1 MPDCVVAKVIHLGAG
16 NDGLGRIEQDALG
29 ESTMASVEHPKNGDV
44 VKSRK
49 DGSKGVVFAVDPAR
63 DLLSVRSVDTSEV
76 HCYSTENFKND
87 WELVP
92 GEVSSPGPNPKI
104 MGGCLIVLVVAGLLV
119 WGAVGLIRGCSS
131 SPANAVSIN
140 EYANVKDDI
149 WCMESKEALGKLI
162 DLSAKNAYDEMNELF
177 VSEGV
182 TTLRKGQSVKVVD
195 ESFSGFKVHT
205 LGGEACWVVSNVLT
219 KENDSGPHGNAT
231 PAAKSTEQQPSDDHF
246 YMPAPGEELIGR
258 WRYSPEWLSHQVVIY
273 KSKDKY
279 YLNRYMPTSGKT
291 ETSELKVTASKSG
304 PKYYPADGYNGQY
317 FTIDQSGDLHGCNR
331 TGQVL
336 IAKRVP

>member
-1 MPDCVVAKVIHLGAG
+1 
-16 NDGLGRIEQDALG
+16 
-29 ESTMASVEHPKNGDV
+29 MASEDHPKNGDV

-49 DGSKGVVFAVDPAR
+49 NGSKGVVFAVDPAR
-63 DLLSVRSVDTSEV
+63 DLLSVRSVDSNEV
-76 HCYSTENFKND
+76 HCYSTENFKNA

-92 GEVSSPGPNPKI
+92 DEVSSPGPGPNPKI
-104 MGGCLIVLVVAGLLV
+104 MGGCLIVLVVAGLVV
-119 WGAVGLIRGCSS
+119 WGAVSVVSRVFGGSKLT
-131 SPANAVSIN
+131 PAVSIN

-205 LGGEACWVVSNVLT
+205 LGGEACWVVSNMLT
-219 KENDSGPHGNAT
+219 KEDDSGSHGNA
-231 PAAKSTEQQPSDDHF
+231 PAAQSTEQQPSDDHF
-246 YMPAPGEELIGR
+246 YTPATGEELIGR
-258 WRYSPEWLSHQVVIY
+258 WRYSPEWRSHQVVIY

-279 YLNRYMPTSGKT
+279 YLNRYMPTSEKT

-304 PKYYPADGYNGQY
+304 PKYYPVDGYNGLY